1 MCLFKVNYRNTRKML
16 LTLTIGIYG
25 STYSTNFT
33 WSIIEYL
40 DPYQPDGKKNEKNTD
55 RMKKNILITKEIFN
69 IH

>member
-1 MCLFKVNYRNTRKML
+1 ML

-55 RMKKNILITKEIFN
+55 RIKKNILITKEIFN